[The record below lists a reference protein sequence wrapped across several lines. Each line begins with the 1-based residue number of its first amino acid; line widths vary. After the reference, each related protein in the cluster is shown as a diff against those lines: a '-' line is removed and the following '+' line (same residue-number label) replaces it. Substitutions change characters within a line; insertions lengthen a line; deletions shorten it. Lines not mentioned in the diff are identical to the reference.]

1 MTAPTALRATPATTG
16 ASAPPSAPA
25 QSTAGASRAIA
36 LEPAAPRAS
45 RPRRAALLVAVLL
58 LAGWELA
65 ARAGWISLLFFPPP
79 TLVLATV
86 WRLSIN
92 GVLPLHLGATL
103 ARLVLALVWGGGA
116 GLVLGMAMGYSTRL
130 RAVVDPF
137 VAALHPVPKLSL
149 LPLVML
155 LFGIGWFS
163 KALVVAVS
171 TFFPMTINA
180 MAGVRQIDRDYY
192 DVARV
197 YGASRFRLFRR
208 VVLPAS
214 LPSILAGARMA
225 MNRALGAT
233 IGLELITAQTGL
245 GSMLFFSWQTL
256 RTEELYATLVVIAAL
271 GWLFG
276 ALTDALVLR
285 LVPWQ
290 DEVAT
295 R

>member
-1 MTAPTALRATPATTG
+1 
-16 ASAPPSAPA
+16 
-25 QSTAGASRAIA
+25 
-36 LEPAAPRAS
+36 
-45 RPRRAALLVAVLL
+45 
-58 LAGWELA
+58 
-65 ARAGWISLLFFPPP
+65 
-79 TLVLATV
+79 VLATV
-86 WRLSIN
+86 WRLSSK
-92 GVLPLHLGATL
+92 GVLPMHLGATL
-103 ARLVLALVWGGGA
+103 GRLVLALVWGGGA
-116 GLVLGMAMGYSTRL
+116 GLVLGMAMGYSARL
-130 RAVVDPF
+130 RSVVDPF
-137 VAALHPVPKLSL
+137 VGALHPVPKLSL

-197 YGASRFRLFRR
+197 YGASRWRLFRR

-256 RTEELYATLVVIAAL
+256 RTEELYATLLVIAAL
-271 GWLFG
+271 GWVFR
-276 ALTDALVLR
+276 AVTDALVSW

-290 DEVAT
+290 DEAAA